1 MGSPDTLPLP
11 EFRAVRRGW
20 TTEEPPLRG
29 LGGCRINAY
38 EIMIIFNPEAGGE
51 RHEDIVERVRKLIT
65 DGQGEIKHVND
76 WGERKIA
83 FPINGQGNG
92 RYLVLTCE
100 AQPDSL
106 NEIDRV
112 LAINKDVVLRS
123 QQIRLSRAQAAH
135 QIANG
140 APPPVDDRPEGEPF
154 PRPGRPQRRRGR

>member
-1 MGSPDTLPLP
+1 
-11 EFRAVRRGW
+11 EFRAVRRGR

-83 FPINGQGNG
+83 FSINGQGNG
-92 RYLVLTCE
+92 RYLVRAGE
-100 AQPDSL
+100 PHRDWF
-106 NEIDRV
+106 NEIARV
-112 LAINKDVVLRS
+112 LAINRAAAPRS
-123 QQIRLSRAQAAH
+123 QQPRLGGARAAH
-135 QIANG
+135 RAG
-140 APPPVDDRPEGEPF
+140 TGRPPRVDDRPEGEPF